1 MNIILILFRSMCF
14 NQRRTEIAVI
24 SKNGYIHCWDANKFK
39 QIMSKKLPHT
49 TDTVCLAVD
58 DESTTYAVGSKTNT
72 DLLDARTLQVHNFLC
87 EIEKININFTGKKSY
102 NNIFSWKLK
111 K

>member
-72 DLLDARTLQVHNFLC
+72 DLLDARTLQVNFLC
-87 EIEKININFTGKKSY
+87 EIDKMNINFTEK
-102 NNIFSWKLK
+102 NNAITRQ
-111 K
+111 